1 MAELSEDLLPQHT
14 NDFNQPAT
22 LVDLSHRNELD
33 LVPYML
39 YDQTQLSLKE
49 LIKETSNWNYDQ
61 KVKVFEAYMGERL
74 NRRHKPG
81 RAMEHIEYHFD
92 LVCDYGIF
100 RDLQRHRMVEGLEW
114 QHLSPRYGYEIPKLV
129 EEAGLVDAYEA
140 CFDELRSTPQGHPGY
155 RKLINQMHD
164 KIAEVHP
171 MIAKAMK
178 FVNQD
183 EDPALSRLA
192 AERYTQFKLQQLD

>member
-1 MAELSEDLLPQHT
+1 
-14 NDFNQPAT
+14 
-22 LVDLSHRNELD
+22 
-33 LVPYML
+33 
-39 YDQTQLSLKE
+39 
-49 LIKETSNWNYDQ
+49 
-61 KVKVFEAYMGERL
+61 MGERL

-92 LVCDYGIF
+92 IVCDYGIF

-140 CFDELRSTPQGHPGY
+140 CFDFSLNLYNRLQALGYYEQAQYAVLMGHKMRWKISYNARQAFHFHELRSTPQGHPGY

-171 MIAKAMK
+171 MIASAMK

>member
-1 MAELSEDLLPQHT
+1 
-14 NDFNQPAT
+14 
-22 LVDLSHRNELD
+22 
-33 LVPYML
+33 
-39 YDQTQLSLKE
+39 
-49 LIKETSNWNYDQ
+49 
-61 KVKVFEAYMGERL
+61 MGERL

-92 LVCDYGIF
+92 IVCDYGIF

-129 EEAGLVDAYEA
+129 EKAGLVDTYEA
-140 CFDELRSTPQGHPGY
+140 CFDFSLNLYNRLQALGYYEQAQYAVLMGHKMRWKISYNARQAFHFHELRSTPQGHPGY

-171 MIAKAMK
+171 MIASAMK

-192 AERYTQFKLQQLD
+192 AERYTQFKLQQLDN